1 MVNNMG
7 LYDMYYYIGLFAGLT
22 IWMFYLYWVKHEGN
36 PAILFDKK
44 YLVPFFASLLI
55 AAFQIALDLMG
66 APVMTEFVDPWT
78 AFMAGFTIYVAIQE
92 LIKGALKYPRINYF
106 NK

>member
-1 MVNNMG
+1 MG

-55 AAFQIALDLMG
+55 AAFQIALELMNG
-66 APVMTEFVDPWT
+66 APLIDFVSIQD
-78 AFMAGFTIYVAIQE
+78 AFMAGFVIYVAIQE